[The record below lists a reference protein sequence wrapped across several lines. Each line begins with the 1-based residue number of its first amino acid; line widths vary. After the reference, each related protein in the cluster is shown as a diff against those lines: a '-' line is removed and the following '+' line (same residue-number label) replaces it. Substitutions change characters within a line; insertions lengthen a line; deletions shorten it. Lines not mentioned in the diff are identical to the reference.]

1 MSTPNVGHSGDEYP
15 RDRDVTSAGQ
25 ITLTRPRP
33 NYAQLRAD
41 YYHIMAEGLHKK
53 TLNWRQARAWAQAR
67 QNFEDALIRLLPK
80 SGLGRVILDPADIR
94 TELVRVTN
102 TIICLHDWLRLYQEI
117 IKQPPPEGLLLIDGR
132 LCERHNELN
141 PLTRRDAYQLD

>member
-1 MSTPNVGHSGDEYP
+1 MSTPNAGHSGDEYS
-15 RDRDVTSAGQ
+15 RNRDVTPAGQ

-41 YYHIMAEGLHKK
+41 FYHLAAKGLHQK
-53 TLNWRQARAWAQAR
+53 TLSWKQARAWVQAR

-80 SGLGRVILDPADIR
+80 SGLGRLILDPADTR

-102 TIICLHDWLRLYQEI
+102 AIICLHDWLRLYQEI
-117 IKQPPPEGLLLIDGR
+117 LRQPPPEGLLLIDGQ
-132 LCERHNELN
+132 LCDRHNELN
-141 PLTRRDAYQLD
+141 PQNRRDTYQSD